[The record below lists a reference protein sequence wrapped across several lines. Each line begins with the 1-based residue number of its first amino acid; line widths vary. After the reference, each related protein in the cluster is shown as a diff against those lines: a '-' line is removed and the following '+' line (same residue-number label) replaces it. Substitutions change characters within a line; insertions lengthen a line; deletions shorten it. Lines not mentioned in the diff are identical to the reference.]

1 MKKKTNFQ
9 EGKSANT
16 KHGSLKSPQ
25 NEKKKGGDRFTINMN

>member
-25 NEKKKGGDRFTINMN
+25 NEKKGGGGWIYH